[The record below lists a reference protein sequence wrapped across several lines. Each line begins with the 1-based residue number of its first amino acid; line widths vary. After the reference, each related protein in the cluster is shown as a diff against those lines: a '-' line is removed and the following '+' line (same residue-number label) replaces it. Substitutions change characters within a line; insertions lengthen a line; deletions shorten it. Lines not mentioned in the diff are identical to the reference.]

1 MKTIVF
7 KSDIELSN
15 TGNCNLYCLEFRLR
29 ITLAFLKRLFKGN
42 LKMSSSETEMA
53 SSSSESD
60 SSKLSEDDEYYSIPS
75 AFEPYQ
81 FESLALPDKEQAATN
96 IND

>member
-15 TGNCNLYCLEFRLR
+15 TGNCNLNCLEFRLR

-53 SSSSESD
+53 SSREARL
-60 SSKLSEDDEYYSIPS
+60 K
-75 AFEPYQ
+75 FEVPRTGMKMLANDRSQ
-81 FESLALPDKEQAATN
+81 F
-96 IND
+96 